1 MECGVQSLMG
11 SDDDIGFNWLETTK
25 DICLINL
32 PEPETLNAFFSFKYM
47 LLGHICISFMMMQTY
62 LLQFD
67 CIRFLIC
74 FVILIKINDYL
85 TPHFVFDVLHSGTS
99 LPDFYMLL
107 IGSSTC
113 FYITQ
118 VTIWL
123 QWEHI
128 FYSNVTFE
136 VGTIIMSHLLRFIFI
151 F

>member
-1 MECGVQSLMG
+1 MECGVWSLVG
-11 SDDDIGFNWLETTK
+11 DDDDIGSFLPVRQFSWASATFLM
-25 DICLINL
+25 LIGLARLVSYNNMVNL
-32 PEPETLNAFFSFKYM
+32 TFADFHFGKMS
-47 LLGHICISFMMMQTY
+47 
-62 LLQFD
+62 D
-67 CIRFLIC
+67 CIGFPFC
-74 FVILIKINDYL
+74 FVILVKIDDYL
-85 TPHFVFDVLHSGTS
+85 TPRFVFDVLHSGAS

-136 VGTIIMSHLLRFIFI
+136 VGTIIMSHVFIRRCRI
-151 F
+151 I